1 MARTPLLVLATAL
14 SLATAPSGAVAEE
27 PVTLT
32 LFGILISTTVA
43 DGAAAATAMP
53 GDGQQVIGGIHGDAA
68 VVGTAIDLT
77 HAPGARSFGY
87 GGRSCQ
93 IIGGISGSGC
103 GGQVPK
109 PRD

>member
-43 DGAAAATAMP
+43 DGRRP
-53 GDGQQVIGGIHGDAA
+53 
-68 VVGTAIDLT
+68 
-77 HAPGARSFGY
+77 
-87 GGRSCQ
+87 
-93 IIGGISGSGC
+93 
-103 GGQVPK
+103 
-109 PRD
+109 PRRR